1 MSGHHPNGTSNGT
14 ATGLGRLYVGV
25 HRRVDPPTLG
35 EIPWGPLIHAV
46 TVARWGHAGKPPPA
60 GWSFAAGPA
69 THAFALIRESGGA
82 FVRVDADIPQSVLTQ
97 VPALTRANLPDTLL
111 WEVCSAPSV
120 GVDAFMGQTEFWN
133 QAAVRYD
140 IGQAVAQGLAPLLPA
155 FLANV
160 ADFKGLPGQGD
171 ICTESACKVLMA
183 CGGVAAKL
191 AAHVME
197 ADHLPEELSMA
208 LRYAE
213 GAPWLKPVALL

>member
-1 MSGHHPNGTSNGT
+1 MTGHHPNGNGVT
-14 ATGLGRLYVGV
+14 AGGRLFVGV
-25 HRRVDPPTLG
+25 HRRVEPPALG

-46 TVARWGHAGKPPPA
+46 TVARWGHGGKAPPA
-60 GWSFAAGPA
+60 GWSFVEGPA
-69 THAFALIRESGGA
+69 THAFALLRDVSGA

-97 VPALTRANLPDTLL
+97 VPALSRAHLPDTRL
-111 WEVCSAPSV
+111 WEVHNAPSI

-140 IGQAVAQGLAPLLPA
+140 VVQAVAQGLAPLLPA
-155 FLANV
+155 FIANA
-160 ADFKGLPGQGD
+160 ADFKGPPGQGD
-171 ICTESACKVLMA
+171 ICTESACRVLMA

-191 AAHVME
+191 AKQVME

-213 GAPWLKPVALL
+213 GAPWLSAVALL